1 MTKHKEGIQR
11 IMGLSPKSRGYVSS
25 GLSDKD
31 LKDISEEAK
40 WQFRHRAFECD
51 FDGGLLHK

>member
-1 MTKHKEGIQR
+1 MTKKKEGIQR

-31 LKDISEEAK
+31 LKDVTEEAK
-40 WQFRHRAFECD
+40 WQFRHKAFQCD
-51 FDGGLLHK
+51 YDGRLLHR